1 MDPWKTYAPLIFYFS
16 KTDGLRIAQRDLGRA
31 FFGSFPT
38 IMVNWSTTKYYND
51 YSSAIIK
58 HVMSLRDSG
67 MASLAYFYFDFRDE
81 DKKQDSR
88 NFVKSLLVQLSAFS
102 IPCCKIISSIYCTH
116 GKGTQQPNNDVL
128 KTCLREMLVSAS
140 DKPLY
145 IIVDALDECPDSSGI
160 PTPRKDVL
168 NLLEGL
174 IQLRLPNLR
183 ICVTSRLEVDIENV
197 LGPLADI
204 SVSLHDESGQLKDI
218 SDYVSRV
225 VYSDNKMA
233 RWRSDQKE
241 LVVKELSNKADGM

>member
-1 MDPWKTYAPLIFYFS
+1 
-16 KTDGLRIAQRDLGRA
+16 
-31 FFGSFPT
+31 
-38 IMVNWSTTKYYND
+38 
-51 YSSAIIK
+51 
-58 HVMSLRDSG
+58 

-81 DKKQDSR
+81 EKKQDLR
-88 NFVKSLLVQLSAFS
+88 NFVKSLLVQLAAFS

-116 GKGTQQPNNDVL
+116 GKGTEQPNNDVL

-160 PTPRKDVL
+160 STPRKDVL

-204 SVSLHDESGQLKDI
+204 SLSLHDESGQLKDI